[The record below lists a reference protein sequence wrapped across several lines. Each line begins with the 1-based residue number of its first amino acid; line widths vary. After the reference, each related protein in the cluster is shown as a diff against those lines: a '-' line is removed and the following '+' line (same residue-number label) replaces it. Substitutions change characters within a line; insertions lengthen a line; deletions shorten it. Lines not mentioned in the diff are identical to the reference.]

1 MEAPLDYNVIQRECR
16 EFLAE
21 HNIFVKSV
29 YAQIDPDHNDVL
41 WLYLDTE
48 QRTINA
54 TLIDLLRTK
63 YTYNSIQITAR
74 YDGDYDAELLLS
86 IKFSN
91 YQQPI
96 EELQE
101 LDRHDTA

>member
-1 MEAPLDYNVIQRECR
+1 MIEAPELDHNVIQRECR
-16 EFLAE
+16 EFLSE

-29 YAQIDPDHNDVL
+29 YVQVDPDHNDIL

-48 QRTINA
+48 QSTIYA

-63 YTYNSIQITAR
+63 YTYNTMQITAR

-86 IKFSN
+86 IKFPHVLKIN
-91 YQQPI
+91 Y
-96 EELQE
+96 ESDE
-101 LDRHDTA
+101 HDTL